1 MWQELGT
8 VLKLML
14 SIIIVIR
21 VFLEN
26 IVIYHMPVGD
36 LIHYDSQ
43 QFMYDLETV
52 IAIYAHV

>member
-21 VFLEN
+21 VFLET

-36 LIHYDSQ
+36 LIHYDSK

>member
-1 MWQELGT
+1 
-8 VLKLML
+8 ML

-36 LIHYDSQ
+36 LIHYDSK

-52 IAIYAHV
+52 FAIYALV